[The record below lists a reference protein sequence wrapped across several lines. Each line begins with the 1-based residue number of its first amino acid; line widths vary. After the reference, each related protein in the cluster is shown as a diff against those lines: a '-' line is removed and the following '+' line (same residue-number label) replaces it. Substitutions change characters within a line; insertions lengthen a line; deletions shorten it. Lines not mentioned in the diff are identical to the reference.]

1 MLSSRTGAK
10 AGVFFPPEP
19 CQKRANV
26 VDGAVGVVCL
36 GEAAGMDPPLGLP
49 LLSRLLK
56 SMG

>member
-1 MLSSRTGAK
+1 M
-10 AGVFFPPEP
+10 
-19 CQKRANV
+19 ANV
-26 VDGAVGVVCL
+26 VNEAVGVVCP